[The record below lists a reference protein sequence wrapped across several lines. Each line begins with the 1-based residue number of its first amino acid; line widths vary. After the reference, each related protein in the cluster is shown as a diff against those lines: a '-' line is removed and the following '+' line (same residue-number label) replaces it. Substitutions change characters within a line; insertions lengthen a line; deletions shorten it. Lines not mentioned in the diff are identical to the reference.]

1 MLKCFWG
8 LEEYQRER
16 LTYILNFTI
25 WVPVRTQERIMQ
37 LIMILTVTMRKDVH
51 CYVNNLYRKSKNTL
65 FPVIT
70 VKQQSISL

>member
-1 MLKCFWG
+1 MLKCFRG

-25 WVPVRTQERIMQ
+25 WFPVRTQERILQ
-37 LIMILTVTMRKDVH
+37 LIMILTVTMRKEVY
-51 CYVNNLYRKSKNTL
+51 CYVNNLYRKSKKTL

-70 VKQQSISL
+70 VKQ